1 MGNYNS
7 NKATQ
12 NSSQRD
18 KDRKFEGKFN
28 TRRNNY
34 SANSDKFDLQ
44 KDLNQLDKMLNETF
58 STLVRKEVETNIT
71 IADATMKRASATT
84 FPSALTYSDTKF
96 LDQITPA
103 LMPLSDLSL
112 RKYELT
118 GIPGVRYMN
127 IISDYSFMRMF
138 NKFDNTK
145 KIPNGKVD
153 ILLTTNQDE
162 RNHIVNKTLLES
174 ADRHAHSL
182 RAVLGRSSA
191 KEIRA
196 AQLEFLDMSADI
208 TPQNYVSSHKKLYS
222 NGINISPYTYLMANI
237 QSEFIYVTNFIS
249 QYFEIITNAMALQRK
264 FPLFKDAIASLTNMM
279 QKKDITQTF
288 TAIISTINMIK
299 YNSLEYTKVSRMS
312 RWGSPTKGVDSEIK
326 HHQLNIAKIKLPD
339 NVELVSAA
347 GPNEIVQYDKTIL
360 EQPRTLDLFHQFMIA
375 MTKPENENAK
385 VATDTIRNI
394 INPLVGW
401 ASKIRPLID
410 MITVMEDVLTEF
422 NVNSSYRKGIKIEVN
437 YSDTRDLED
446 APLLDAYL
454 DFISTSKLDY
464 DVDNMYYINET
475 MAFSAPK
482 VRSQLA
488 LSQHFFPYIP
498 INHNFN
504 DNMKQDRS
512 FSNFNF
518 RSIQLIVSDIPSF
531 RDRLSIDFNP
541 ETPGANIVYNAKRD
555 IIEID
560 FYAQKDDK
568 TTIDTYSTSASILS
582 RIFSNLAVKVNVYDD
597 IDDNQAGLDKLT
609 NLKTKHQIVLTH
621 PSYLIDV
628 KDTWHKVTPALE
640 KDVLNTVLP
649 YVESFGS

>member
-7 NKATQ
+7 NKATSGRES
-12 NSSQRD
+12 NSNE
-18 KDRKFEGKFN
+18 KFDPKFSR
-28 TRRNNY
+28 RRNNY
-34 SANSDKFDLQ
+34 STNNDKFDLQ
-44 KDLNQLDKMLNETF
+44 KDLNQLDKLLNETF

-84 FPSALTYSDTKF
+84 FPSSLTYSDTKF
-96 LDQITPA
+96 LDQVTPA

-138 NKFDNTK
+138 NKFNDQNK
-145 KIPNGKVD
+145 FHNGDTD
-153 ILLTTNQDE
+153 IELSESQSNKE
-162 RNHIVNKTLLES
+162 HIVNRTLLES
-174 ADRHAHSL
+174 ADRHSHSL

-196 AQLEFLDMSADI
+196 AQLEFMDLSEDI
-208 TPQNYVSSHKKLYS
+208 TNTNFTSKVKRLYS

-264 FPLFKDAIASLTNMM
+264 FPLFKDAIASITNMM

-299 YNSLEYTKVSRMS
+299 YNSLEYSKVSRMS

-326 HHQLNIAKIKLPD
+326 HHQINIAKLTLPHD
-339 NVELVSAA
+339 VELVSTS
-347 GPNEIVQYDKTIL
+347 GPDEIITYDKSIL
-360 EQPRTLDLFHQFMIA
+360 EESRTLDLFHQFMIA
-375 MTKPENENAK
+375 MTKSENENAK
-385 VATDTIRNI
+385 VATETVRNMVA
-394 INPLVGW
+394 PLVGW

-422 NVNSSYRKGIKIEVN
+422 NVNSSYKKGIKIEVN
-437 YSDTRDLED
+437 YSDVRDIED

-464 DVDNMYYINET
+464 DTDNMYYINNT

-498 INHNFN
+498 INENFN
-504 DNMKQDRS
+504 DEEKQDRS

-531 RDRLSIDFNP
+531 RERLSEDFNP
-541 ETPGANIVYNAKRD
+541 ETPGANIVYNPKRD

-568 TTIDTYSTSASILS
+568 ISIDTYSTSASILS
-582 RIFSNLAVKVNVYDD
+582 RIFSNLAVKINVYDD
-597 IDDNQAGLDKLT
+597 IDDNQHGLDKLT
-609 NLKTKHQIVLTH
+609 NLQVKQQIILTH